1 MRSRRFT
8 RRLVVSAAAAAVV
21 GMTVLSACGTGEKA
35 PETTAPTTTTTT
47 STSPAPAAPTEKN
60 VSPSGANKFTP
71 THAGPPA
78 PPTGRH
84 GAGSPHRQ

>member
-1 MRSRRFT
+1 
-8 RRLVVSAAAAAVV
+8 
-21 GMTVLSACGTGEKA
+21 MTTLSACGTGEKA
-35 PETTAPTTTTTT
+35 PETTTPTTTTTT
-47 STSPAPAAPTEKN
+47 TMSTSPAPVAPTEKN
-60 VSPSGANKFTP
+60 VVPSGANKFTP